1 MRGRSVGTPSENLR
15 LRAALVAGALVLIAL
30 IALVPAWA
38 AARPSTSAPPQR
50 PSTTTSPATPAAVP
64 AGFVGVDVDGPVF
77 GQNDTIDLDRQVG
90 TMVANGVESV
100 RVAFNWAAAEPYA
113 SWSKVPTMDRGEY
126 TNVDGKPFL
135 FTQTDA
141 VVGAAAA
148 HDVTVLPTVL
158 YTPSWDA
165 RDNKRGPIN
174 TPRRTGPYG
183 GYLTAL
189 IGRYGPHGGFWKAN
203 PQIHRLPIRSWQ
215 IWNEENLTYY
225 WPQPFASSY
234 VGLLRT
240 AHAAIRKADPGAKVV
255 LGALTNLAWK
265 SIGQIYKIGGARNLF
280 DVASIN
286 GFTKLPA
293 DVILYMRFMRD
304 AMIHF
309 NDGRKPLLAT
319 EISWPSA
326 QGKSHQKFDFDTTEA
341 GQARDIAALLP
352 MIGANYKSLRLA
364 GFYYYTWM
372 GDESDRSLAF
382 NFAGLLRFDDNKVTI
397 KPALGAFRR
406 AALALE
412 HCKRKGSLASSCIT

>member
-113 SWSKVPTMDRGEY
+113 SWSKVPTMDRDEY

-189 IGRYGPHGGFWKAN
+189 IGRYGPHGSFWKAN